1 MADAR
6 RLSTIWLAGL
16 LALSLGACSGSLAD
30 KLGMDKQAPD
40 EFAVVA
46 RQPLIVPPNFDLRPP
61 QPGAERPVG
70 LRPSDRA
77 YSSLTGQPAE
87 DAPPQ
92 PAPAPSGFAAG
103 GGPAATAPQ
112 AAAAPMQRPP
122 APGPSP
128 GQSALLA
135 RVDAVPTDPEIRE
148 KLAAESGTAEVGR
161 AFLVRLMQE
170 QPAAAGGS
178 TVVDREQ
185 HPLEDLVE
193 ESL

>member
-1 MADAR
+1 MSMAQAR

-16 LALSLGACSGSLAD
+16 LALPLCACSGTLAE

-70 LRPSDRA
+70 TRPSDRA
-77 YSSLTGQPAE
+77 YSSLTGQAAESAPAQS
-87 DAPPQ
+87 APAASTLAAGGAEA
-92 PAPAPSGFAAG
+92 APAPVQS
-103 GGPAATAPQ
+103 
-112 AAAAPMQRPP
+112 PP

-128 GQSALLA
+128 GTSALLA
-135 RVDAVPTDPEIRE
+135 QVDAVPTDPAIRE

-170 QPAAAGGS
+170 QPAVAGAGGS
-178 TVVDREQ
+178 STVVRREQ
-185 HPLEDLVE
+185 RPLDDLVE